1 MFAFSMVAGFFHR
14 SFDSTTVHAVFSML
28 FFFFLKFSF
37 QFAFFCFLSVSPA
50 CILVDIAMFIISV
63 LP

>member
-1 MFAFSMVAGFFHR
+1 MFVFSMVAGFFFIDFLIR
-14 SFDSTTVHAVFSML
+14 QQCML
-28 FFFFLKFSF
+28 CFQYCFFFLKFSF
-37 QFAFFCFLSVSPA
+37 QFAFFCFLSVLPA